1 VAVLNNFSI
10 RDTLNVL
17 VSLNLS
23 HTEMRIITFG
33 LELKR
38 TAVASE
44 FTLIDFGF
52 VIFPHMTFIPLG
64 PFSNAIRDL
73 PLFFLQPNVL
83 HYSLADFAS
92 VYIFKRLIV
101 FLYLLVNGL
110 FGFVLL
116 FVQLRY
122 FLFVLL
128 FMLFKLLFVHALVQ
142 RHVVLLLLF

>member
-1 VAVLNNFSI
+1 MAILNDFSI

-17 VSLNLS
+17 VALDLS
-23 HTEMRIITFG
+23 YTEMRIVAFG

-38 TAVASE
+38 TAVTSE
-44 FTLIDFGF
+44 FALIDFGF

-83 HYSLADFAS
+83 HYSLANFAS
-92 VYIFKRLIV
+92 VYIFERLIV
-101 FLYLLVNGL
+101 FLYFVVNGL

-116 FVQLRY
+116 LVQLRY
-122 FLFVLL
+122 FFFVFL
-128 FMLFKLLFVHALVQ
+128 FMLLKLLLVHALVQ
-142 RHVVLLLLF
+142 RHIILLLFF